1 MCMGKMESVITVNVA
16 VIFFVQII
24 ILAHI
29 FAPIE
34 YDWKSN
40 TISDLGAQQY
50 KNAWLMRMGFIGFG
64 VLLSTALLWSF
75 IHAEEKNYSDLL
87 IVV

>member
-1 MCMGKMESVITVNVA
+1 MKSVITVNVA
-16 VIFFVQII
+16 VIFFVAII
-24 ILAHI
+24 ILAHF

-34 YDWKSN
+34 YDWKLN